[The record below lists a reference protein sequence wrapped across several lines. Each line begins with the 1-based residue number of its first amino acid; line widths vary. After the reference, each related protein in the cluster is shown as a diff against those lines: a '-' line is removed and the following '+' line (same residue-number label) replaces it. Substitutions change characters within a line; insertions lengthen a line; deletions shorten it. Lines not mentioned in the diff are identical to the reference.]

1 MDTLYIRKPGPVPEP
16 AGLYYP
22 NRIARAFFVAMD
34 DVMGQNGLN
43 TVLGLAEL
51 SQYISAPPPD
61 NLDKEFDFA
70 ALSAMN
76 EALEETY
83 GARGGRGM
91 ALRIGRAA
99 FARGIKGFG
108 VMKAMSDPAFRAL
121 PLDQRIEFGL
131 QALASVFTNFTDQVS
146 SVAADSDSF
155 LFRIEVSPFAWGRV
169 SDKPV
174 CHAMVGIIQESLRWS
189 SNGYEF
195 YVRET
200 ACRATGSDE
209 CIFRVNKTAIGEG
222 SAV

>member
-1 MDTLYIRKPGPVPEP
+1 
-16 AGLYYP
+16 
-22 NRIARAFFVAMD
+22 
-34 DVMGQNGLN
+34 MGQNGLN
-43 TVLGLAEL
+43 TLLKLAGL
-51 SQYISAPPPD
+51 SQYVDMPPPD

-70 ALSAMN
+70 AISAMN
-76 EALEETY
+76 EALEEVY
-83 GARGGRGM
+83 GTRGGRGM
-91 ALRIGRAA
+91 ALAIGRAA
-99 FARGIKGFG
+99 FTRGIKGFG
-108 VMKAMSDPAFRAL
+108 VMKAMADPAFRAL
-121 PLDQRIEFGL
+121 PLEQRIEFGL
-131 QALASVFTNFTDQVS
+131 KALASVFTNFTDQVS
-146 SVAADSDSF
+146 SVALDGDSF
-155 LFRIEVSPFAWGRV
+155 LFKIEVSPFAWGRA